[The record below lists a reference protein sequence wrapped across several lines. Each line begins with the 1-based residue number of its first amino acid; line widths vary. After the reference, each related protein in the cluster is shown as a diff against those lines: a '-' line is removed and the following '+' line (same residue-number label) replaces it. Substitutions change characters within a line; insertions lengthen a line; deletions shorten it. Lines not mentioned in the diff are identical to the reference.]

1 MVQLKHSEKRVLE
14 DAFDMG
20 SGYVLN
26 FSDRTFAEFF
36 EDQGITIYQEKYG
49 FNGTSKAK
57 HMRAFVQVEDD
68 FTVCRVMR
76 QMWEYRESLQQYR
89 EADSNGPL
97 KTRFF
102 ALIDRLENNGT
113 VPRTDA
119 IDRFA
124 RDQTLDELVASIER
138 DIGANRPAA
147 AIDRL
152 HTYCMKRFGHLLEV
166 RGVEWD
172 RDEPLHSRVGKYV
185 RILNQERQ
193 LRDVTA
199 QIIKNAIAVFDKFNH
214 VRNNQSLAHDNQ
226 LLDAAE
232 ARFIYDSITAILR
245 FVKSIE
251 AGVFEGPASP
261 PPSTRSRDDEIPF

>member
-1 MVQLKHSEKRVLE
+1 MVQLKHGEKRIFE
-14 DAFDMG
+14 DALDMS

-26 FSDRTFAEFF
+26 FSDRTFSEFF
-36 EDQGITIYQEKYG
+36 DDQGITIYQDKYG

-57 HMRAFVQVEDD
+57 HMRAFIEVEDA

-76 QMWEYRESLQQYR
+76 QLWEYRKSIPQYNN
-89 EADSNGPL
+89 ADPNGL
-97 KTRFF
+97 EMRFF
-102 ALIDRLENNGT
+102 ALLDRLESGGE

-147 AIDRL
+147 ALDRL
-152 HTYCMKRFGHLLEV
+152 HTYCMRKFGHLLDV
-166 RGVEWD
+166 RNVQWD
-172 RDEPLHSRVGKYV
+172 RAEPLHSRVGKYV
-185 RILNQERQ
+185 KALGQDRD
-193 LRDVTA
+193 LRDVTT
-199 QIIKNAIAVFDKFNH
+199 QIVKNAIGIFDKFNH

-245 FVKSIE
+245 FIKSTESNRFDAE
-251 AGVFEGPASP
+251 AP
-261 PPSTRSRDDEIPF
+261 PQQVSQLGDDEIPF